1 MSSPDTFVSAAL
13 EDNLMDDLDRALQD
27 YDLPTPVARAPERI
41 PHQRAP
47 DMSNESASAVPAGYP
62 SRPTTSSVRGRRY
75 QLPTLSRST
84 ARNADNFP
92 TRLETTPRQINPYQ
106 VAASTARP
114 AFQRPQ
120 RATSEQR
127 AMVPLRDDPR
137 LAVYFEEETTA
148 RERSPAFYP
157 RHEEDRIPVELEAVC
172 WRCGAVGH
180 NRRQCQRPEI
190 IFCSGCGTRGVLSK
204 DCPCRRFRAQPA
216 SRSDSRRQRRQ
227 RRIADHK
234 KAGECPL
241 CHRK

>member
-1 MSSPDTFVSAAL
+1 
-13 EDNLMDDLDRALQD
+13 MDDLDQALQD
-27 YDLPTPVARAPERI
+27 YNLSTPVTRAPERVSY
-41 PHQRAP
+41 QRPP
-47 DMSNESASAVPAGYP
+47 DTFTENTRTVPAGYP
-62 SRPTTSSVRGRRY
+62 SRPTTSSIRGRRY
-75 QLPTLSRST
+75 QLPALPRST
-84 ARNADNFP
+84 ARSIDNFP
-92 TRLETTPRQINPYQ
+92 TRLEATQRQINSYQ
-106 VAASTARP
+106 VAAGTARP
-114 AFQRPQ
+114 TIHRPP
-120 RATSEQR
+120 RATSERR

-148 RERSPAFYP
+148 RERPQAFYP
-157 RHEEDRIPVELEAVC
+157 RHEDDRVPVELEAVC

-190 IFCSGCGTRGVLSK
+190 IFCSGCGTRGVLSR

-227 RRIADHK
+227 RRIADRK